1 MKPSFNRST
10 LALSMALAAACG
22 CDANHVLGTSNGNPG
37 TAGSTMTM
45 GSAGSSGAQA
55 GSSGSAGAA
64 NAAGSPG
71 TAGAAGATIGPLGPT
86 QSWTGYIEN
95 GMFPSGSDSLKLTF
109 ATDANGNAVG
119 TIVFGQGTPPP
130 PAPTRTPTTPPQQS
144 LCRSRTFRTTIAR

>member
-1 MKPSFNRST
+1 
-10 LALSMALAAACG
+10 MALAAACG

-71 TAGAAGATIGPLGPT
+71 TAGAAGATMEQAG
-86 QSWTGYIEN
+86 
-95 GMFPSGSDSLKLTF
+95 
-109 ATDANGNAVG
+109 ADAVVDWIHRERHVPFGNR
-119 TIVFGQGTPPP
+119 
-130 PAPTRTPTTPPQQS
+130 TRS
-144 LCRSRTFRTTIAR
+144 S